1 MPESNTTVS
10 TLKKAIKRN
19 YELSQQRL
27 AKQKLNKSH
36 NDKQD
41 KHHRHHKHSSSSSQ
55 CEIFNSTKISW
66 RWLWRTYFLD
76 FDGCKLTDD
85 KQLLSDYGIVNK
97 SVLKFVK
104 KSKTNV
110 KNKMK

>member
-1 MPESNTTVS
+1 VPESNTSVS
-10 TLKKAIKRN
+10 ALKKAIKRN

-27 AKQKLNKSH
+27 AKQKSKKSR

-41 KHHRHHKHSSSSSQ
+41 KHHRHKHSSSDQ
-55 CEIFNSTKISW
+55 CEFFNSTKISW

-76 FDGCKLTDD
+76 FDGCKLTND

-104 KSKTNV
+104 KTKR
-110 KNKMK
+110 M